1 MARTATG
8 ESSLARAVR
17 ILDAFTPEE
26 PALPVS
32 VLARRAGLHVATA
45 SRLVAELVAQGL
57 LTRGPDREVRI
68 GLRMWELAA
77 RASPTLSLRDAAMPF
92 LEDVHAVVG
101 HHAQLG
107 VRDGDEVLFVERL
120 TARDAVINYSRI
132 AGRLPLHVTLVGH
145 GAARLRPAGPAGA
158 GARPSAAA
166 ADRPDAAHP
175 GRSCARRWRRSAGR
189 ATRCSRARA
198 RGGDRCRR
206 PGADA
211 LGEVVAGLS
220 VIVPNDGRAAA
231 HVPVLQAAAR
241 GLSRALAR
249 VPAPALTP
257 SETVAAGHL
266 AQPRQARLRR
276 PDEGLP
282 VDGHQAEGGP

>member
-17 ILDAFTPEE
+17 ILDAFTPDE

-107 VRDGDEVLFVERL
+107 VLDGDEVLFLERL
-120 TARDAVINYSRI
+120 SARDAVINYSRV
-132 AGRLPLHVTLVGH
+132 AGRLAPHGSSSGHVLL
-145 GAARLRPAGPAGA
+145 AFGPSELKDRVL
-158 GARPSAAA
+158 ARPLE
-166 ADRPDAAHP
+166 RYTEHTLTT
-175 GRSCARRWRRSAGR
+175 RAG
-189 ATRCSRARA
+189 
-198 RGGDRCRR
+198 
-206 PGADA
+206 
-211 LGEVVAGLS
+211 
-220 VIVPNDGRAAA
+220 
-231 HVPVLQAAAR
+231 LQAA
-241 GLSRALAR
+241 LA
-249 VPAPALTP
+249 
-257 SETVAAGHL
+257 ET
-266 AQPRQARLRR
+266 RR
-276 PDEGLP
+276 R
-282 VDGHQAEGGP
+282 